1 MAEGRGFH
9 FEPYY
14 EKVLKK
20 IAETYYR
27 VPTYLPLRGC
37 RFLEQYGFI

>member
-14 EKVLKK
+14 EQVLKK
-20 IAETYYR
+20 IAEAYYR
-27 VPTYLPLRGC
+27 VPPYLPLRGC